1 MVTEPLLSPGVV
13 VLTDS
18 WPSAT
23 STLVLL
29 ATLTSDRLAL
39 LMGSTS
45 TTVSVRSLAVTRT
58 WAPATS
64 TVAAMGPGVAKV
76 GMKVSPLVGDL
87 LAGLNR
93 HLGGQAR
100 FLNVASAHRY
110 PTRAI
115 PAHQATPAFGAP
127 VSRPRN
133 VSMIGVKG

>member
-1 MVTEPLLSPGVV
+1 MAPLAVVAVTLPP
-13 VLTDS
+13 
-18 WPSAT
+18 AK

-29 ATLTSDRLAL
+29 ATLTCDRLAS
-39 LMGSTS
+39 LMGLTS

-64 TVAAMGPGVAKV
+64 TVAAMGPGVANV
-76 GMKVSPLVGDL
+76 GMKTSPLVGDL

-93 HLGGQAR
+93 HPGGQAR

-115 PAHQATPAFGAP
+115 PAHQATAALASPAFRAP
-127 VSRPRN
+127 ASSPRD